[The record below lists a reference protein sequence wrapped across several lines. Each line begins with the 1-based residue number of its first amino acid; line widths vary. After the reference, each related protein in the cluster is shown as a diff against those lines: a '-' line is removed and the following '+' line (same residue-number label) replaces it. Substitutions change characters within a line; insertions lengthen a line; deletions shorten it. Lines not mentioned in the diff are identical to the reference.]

1 MAAGTLE
8 TLEQRMTAMEQEIM
22 QVKKR
27 LLPENTVTANPW
39 LDHVF
44 GAFKDDPLF
53 EEAVRYGREWREA
66 QGEDNNP
73 DAETVSD
80 GHR

>member
-1 MAAGTLE
+1 MATETVEQRLS
-8 TLEQRMTAMEQEIM
+8 TLEQEMRR
-22 QVKKR
+22 VKER
-27 LLPENTVTANPW
+27 IEPENTMTANPW

-66 QGEDNNP
+66 QREDYDD
-73 DAETVSD
+73 DASDVPD
-80 GHR
+80 GH